1 MISYTVSDF
10 YTAESDFPLTDKRC
24 ERSLDEFGAWTW
36 NGKFDEYSSFSDVYR
51 NGRGKVFVESIT
63 INDTIGKKFRKR
75 NFDSAYISENIHNA
89 ISSLISD
96 NFIIKD
102 SKKSK
107 FSFPIKD
114 GFYVK
119 DFSSRS
125 FNKNSFENTYISDN
139 IYQKLS
145 FAIHDNIQIND
156 SPHLKYMYFV
166 KDNIFAYERSFR
178 KNTVNNYES
187 ITSYD
192 FLDNITNW
200 KRFYSESSNV
210 SDFPIKH
217 MENKFFEYVIG
228 NDKDNKEF
236 YKNTSYSILAN
247 DISRFGFKFD
257 RDFLENISVHDDE
270 YSVYIAAYKETCKL
284 IDEIVHNSNGVLY
297 DISFSE
303 GPLSREEFK
312 SAVNTPAGYSPF
324 VDFRVGDY
332 EYKDAIYRFV
342 MQKKDLDVNPLLSDL
357 SVHVDIPDTNDRG
370 TANIPAEVT
379 RVYFN
384 KSYYNPPEVVVTVI
398 GGSES
403 SGMVIPYLIS
413 TDKYDDSGRYFEVK
427 LVNDSGTV
435 VSGMI
440 SWTAKGY

>member
-10 YTAESDFPLTDKRC
+10 YTAESDFPLTDERC
-24 ERSLDEFGAWTW
+24 ERSLNEFGAWKWEGTFQELQSVLD
-36 NGKFDEYSSFSDVYR
+36 KYR
-51 NGRGKVFVESIT
+51 NGRAKVFQENLSIKDINKSITNKLIKESFNSEDRIDKRAYRNIFEIVKFNDLKISRFTSTFRKDFIKAKDFNYAKVNLNIPESIK
-63 INDTIGKKFRKR
+63 ISDPLLRNVKWKR
-75 NFDSAYISENIHNA
+75 NYSEYSNISDRPINHAKNNFFENI
-89 ISSLISD
+89 SS
-96 NFIIKD
+96 KD
-102 SKKSK
+102 SGNRM
-107 FSFPIKD
+107 FD
-114 GFYVK
+114 
-119 DFSSRS
+119 
-125 FNKNSFENTYISDN
+125 
-139 IYQKLS
+139 
-145 FAIHDNIQIND
+145 
-156 SPHLKYMYFV
+156 
-166 KDNIFAYERSFR
+166 
-178 KNTVNNYES
+178 KNT
-187 ITSYD
+187 I
-192 FLDNITNW
+192 
-200 KRFYSESSNV
+200 YSVLVE
-210 SDFPIKH
+210 
-217 MENKFFEYVIG
+217 
-228 NDKDNKEF
+228 DK
-236 YKNTSYSILAN
+236 
-247 DISRFGFKFD
+247 SRFGFKFD
-257 RDFLENISVHDDE
+257 RDFLESISVHDDE
-270 YSVYIAAYKETCKL
+270 YSVYVAAYKETCKL

-403 SGMVIPYLIS
+403 SGIVIPYLIS